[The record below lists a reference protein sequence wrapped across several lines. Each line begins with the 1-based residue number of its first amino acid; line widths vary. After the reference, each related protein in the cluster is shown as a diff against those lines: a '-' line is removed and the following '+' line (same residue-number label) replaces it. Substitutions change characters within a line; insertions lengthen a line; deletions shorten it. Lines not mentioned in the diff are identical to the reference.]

1 MMVPKPEIM
10 RANNGL
16 SAVRHMVA
24 LVSIVVAGIV
34 SVTLL
39 YSQVSATDVDTKV
52 NTARIEHLE
61 KAYQSIKTQQQVI
74 IQQIESEEGNNREF
88 RARTDRSLER
98 ILERLPARTGREGYR
113 GGN

>member
-1 MMVPKPEIM
+1 MSPEPKVI
-10 RANNGL
+10 RAINGL

-39 YSQVSATDVDTKV
+39 YSQVSATDVNNQK
-52 NTARIEHLE
+52 NTERIEHLE

-74 IQQIESEEGNNREF
+74 IQQIESEKGNNREF
-88 RARTDRSLER
+88 RDRTDRSLER
-98 ILERLPARTGREGYR
+98 ILERLPARSRRDGHRD
-113 GGN
+113 GN